1 MRYRERPGPSEN
13 QATRRS
19 DCSNSLHNRGVNMI
33 TILSPA
39 SRSRLLGIMFHIYFG
54 SSERMLLITKIP
66 YLMKISPKQV

>member
-1 MRYRERPGPSEN
+1 
-13 QATRRS
+13 
-19 DCSNSLHNRGVNMI
+19 MI